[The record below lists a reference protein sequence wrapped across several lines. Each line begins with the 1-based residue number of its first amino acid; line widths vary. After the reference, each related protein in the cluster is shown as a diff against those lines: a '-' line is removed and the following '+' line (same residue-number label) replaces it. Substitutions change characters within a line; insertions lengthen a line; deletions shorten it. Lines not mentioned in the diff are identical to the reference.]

1 MSELRTCFLFCL
13 LLGISNSL
21 HGESELE
28 KAIRLIKG
36 KNFQEA
42 QVLLDRVVQTDP
54 RNAEAWYEMGVLQ
67 RATGNLQKALEYA
80 DKSIQINPGKASY
93 HVLRGNTLG
102 PLAQQANM
110 FRASGLAKDGREA
123 LEKAVQ
129 LEPANRTAFLALF
142 NWYFNVPAVGGGS
155 LDKAKALA
163 ERTQA
168 LDPSRGHYMK
178 GQVLQRQ
185 KNPGSAQAEYRLA
198 LAADPKFPDVYNVLG
213 YVELEMKQVD
223 MALDHFRKQVELDPG
238 NANSYDSFGDGWMA
252 KGRTDEA
259 INAYRKALSLDPVFV
274 SSMRSLGK
282 ALDQA
287 GRRDEAIQHYRHCA
301 QVGIQKGMP
310 QLVREAKERLKAL
323 GVKE

>member
-1 MSELRTCFLFCL
+1 MSKLRTCSIICL
-13 LLGISNSL
+13 LLGVSIGL
-21 HGESELE
+21 QGETGLE
-28 KAIRLIKG
+28 KAARLIKERH
-36 KNFQEA
+36 FQEA
-42 QVLLDRVVQTDP
+42 QVLLDRAVQADP
-54 RNAEAWYEMGVLQ
+54 HNAEAWYEMGLLQ
-67 RATGNLQKALEYA
+67 KATGNLQKALEYA

-110 FRASGLAKDGREA
+110 FRALGLAKDGREA

-129 LEPANRTAFLALF
+129 LEPGNRTAVLALF

-168 LDPSRGHYMK
+168 LDPSRSHYMK
-178 GQVLQRQ
+178 GQVFQRQ

-198 LAADPKFPDVYNVLG
+198 LAADPKFSEVYNVLG

-223 MALDHFRKQVELDPG
+223 LALDHFRKQVELDPG

-259 INAYRKALSLDPVFV
+259 INAYRKALSLNPAFLP
-274 SSMRSLGK
+274 SMRSLGK
-282 ALDQA
+282 ALEQA
-287 GRRDEAIQHYRHCA
+287 GRRDEAIQHYHQCA
-301 QVGIQKGMP
+301 QLGVQKGIP
-310 QLVREAKERLKAL
+310 QVVREAKGRLKAL